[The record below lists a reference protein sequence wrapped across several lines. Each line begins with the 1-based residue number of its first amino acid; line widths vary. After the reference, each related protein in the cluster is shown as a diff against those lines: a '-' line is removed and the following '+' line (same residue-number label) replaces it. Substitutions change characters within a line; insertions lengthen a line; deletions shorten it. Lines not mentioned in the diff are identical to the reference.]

1 MAVCSSLGCVVAV
14 SPPLVMRLHD
24 GSGRSH
30 VHTLSYLCRAPETI
44 MEFSKD
50 CVNKVVES
58 YCPIVSKHKDDK
70 FTPEQK
76 QWQQVSSSP
85 GEPLAITA

>member
-1 MAVCSSLGCVVAV
+1 
-14 SPPLVMRLHD
+14 
-24 GSGRSH
+24 
-30 VHTLSYLCRAPETI
+30 

-85 GEPLAITA
+85 GEPLGNNGMIYSTNSHSHLSYSSPSSHTRDRT

>member
-1 MAVCSSLGCVVAV
+1 
-14 SPPLVMRLHD
+14 
-24 GSGRSH
+24 
-30 VHTLSYLCRAPETI
+30 